1 MPDKQIPLQK
11 VEYVRTESGASQ
23 KKENPLKGGFKWIG
37 SSLKDASGLVADLHG
52 DGGVE
57 LLFAGW
63 GYTLKG
69 TGSPHRL
76 VELPNPP
83 EKNNFFTRFL
93 AAGDLTEHPG
103 AEIVIVDDSNLQ
115 LCQSN
120 GKVIAAARA
129 PFAFTAVVYLPG
141 SPRSTVLLGSSR
153 NGDDNLYRVRFDGNW
168 KQQMESLPRRG
179 QMAAIETNLQQFAK
193 TAASWAGQP
202 MAGADGPFDVVVSHH
217 LWSSPDLKDV
227 DGWIKEIRFYEKT
240 FPYSRL
246 RFSTSFWPGEKQPL
260 LRSDGKAWDRDVRL
274 SHSLTREQIVA
285 GARKL
290 EETRC
295 HFWVQVGHG
304 CAPHCSVETAAA
316 ILDAAPT
323 TCLGFVSAEDEH
335 PDRIGYY
342 YEHHIQPILELCLK
356 HGKHF
361 IPRNNSLWWAYWP
374 AQPDLRRTIFNGKYR
389 SVLLPCGND
398 TGSRVADLQLA
409 ARIALW
415 LDGQADNW
423 ATRLSKYMFGGNV
436 TTGHLH
442 LRYYSDGTDVRPWAF
457 DRLDCYWD
465 MAPLPPTDVATYLWG
480 RRRRDHSHIP
490 VTAPQGL
497 VCMVPGPTLRSG
509 GPWTSIWTTDGD
521 KLSYK
526 GKDFTLA
533 EARAAITAELDEATK
548 RFPFAVKGRV
558 FHQIIE
564 QSRHHY
570 VIALVDPGWL
580 DPADRDVKLAAQ
592 VPGRWRVT
600 DRLTGEA
607 IGLIDSSLSITVPA
621 GTLRLLEL
629 WDAAQ
634 PPERK
639 SR

>member
-1 MPDKQIPLQK
+1 
-11 VEYVRTESGASQ
+11 
-23 KKENPLKGGFKWIG
+23 
-37 SSLKDASGLVADLHG
+37 
-52 DGGVE
+52 
-57 LLFAGW
+57 
-63 GYTLKG
+63 
-69 TGSPHRL
+69 
-76 VELPNPP
+76 
-83 EKNNFFTRFL
+83 
-93 AAGDLTEHPG
+93 
-103 AEIVIVDDSNLQ
+103 
-115 LCQSN
+115 
-120 GKVIAAARA
+120 
-129 PFAFTAVVYLPG
+129 
-141 SPRSTVLLGSSR
+141 
-153 NGDDNLYRVRFDGNW
+153 
-168 KQQMESLPRRG
+168 
-179 QMAAIETNLQQFAK
+179 
-193 TAASWAGQP
+193 
-202 MAGADGPFDVVVSHH
+202 MAGADGLFDVVVSHH
-217 LWSSPDLKDV
+217 LWSSPDLKVV
-227 DGWIKEIRFYEKT
+227 DGWIKEVRFYEKA

-260 LRSDGKAWDRDVRL
+260 LRPDGKAWAQDVRL
-274 SHSLTREQIVA
+274 SHSLIREQIVA

-290 EETRC
+290 EEACC

-335 PDRIGYY
+335 PDRISYY

-398 TGSRVADLQLA
+398 TGSRVADVQLA
-409 ARIALW
+409 ARIGLW

-436 TTGHLH
+436 TTGHPH
-442 LRYYSDGTDVRPWAF
+442 LRYYVSQAMLGARVFTFYSDERERKRDDWTRVGLEGAVPFLHLLGRGAITPPRREQLRAISPVVLHAPQPTRRLVEHGSNGHADHGWNNDGTDVRPWAF

-533 EARAAITAELDEATK
+533 QARAAITAELAEATK
-548 RFPFAVKGRV
+548 KFPFAVKGRV

-580 DPADRDVKLAAQ
+580 DPADRDVTLAAQ
-592 VPGRWRVT
+592 VPGHWRVA
-600 DRLTGEA
+600 DRLTGKD
-607 IGLIDSSLSITVPA
+607 IGLIGSGLSITVPA
-621 GTLRLLEL
+621 GMLRLLEL
-629 WDAAQ
+629 RDAPQ
-634 PPERK
+634 SPERR
-639 SR
+639 SQ